1 MAGGSLEFGLASFLG
16 DDLGAG
22 PPLMRLVDQNLPH
35 FGVVL
40 LAVVGVVAVVGLVAV
55 VGVVAVLGLL
65 ALAAFP
71 AEPGNGRKVEELYS
85 VVVGLE
91 VPQFVHLLE
100 HLMWLCRVVVSV

>member
-40 LAVVGVVAVVGLVAV
+40 LAVVGLVAV

>member
-16 DDLGAG
+16 DDLRAG

-40 LAVVGVVAVVGLVAV
+40 LAVVGLVAV